1 MTLLTR
7 IEGPV
12 TTTQLTTTL
21 ASAVTRTRATLT
33 RRRALKQE
41 QASARE
47 LRRMQE
53 EAYTNSL
60 AADRAKQESERLAA
74 ENSARLAREQEENFV
89 RQQHQATNKAAWRQW
104 KAADLRKKGLVGL
117 RSEIG
122 KTARVGVRL
131 LGGERVVQMF
141 PGELALEDVYSFVD
155 CYHLLF
161 PQKDEGMTLRNSR
174 EAEEDDVVKPKG
186 YEHEFE
192 FRLVVPYPRKVID
205 SGSGAVKNESS
216 LWPSGSIVVEEIEEG
231 DSEADASDEES

>member
-12 TTTQLTTTL
+12 TTAQLKSTL
-21 ASAVTRTRATLT
+21 TSAVTRTRATLT

-60 AADRAKQESERLAA
+60 AADRAKQESERLAT
-74 ENSARLAREQEENFV
+74 ENSARLALEREEKLVQ
-89 RQQHQATNKAAWRQW
+89 QQHKAENREMWRQW

-131 LGGERVVQMF
+131 LGGERIVQMF
-141 PGELALEDVYSFVD
+141 PGELALEEVYSFVE
-155 CYHLLF
+155 CYDLLL
-161 PQKDEGMTLRNSR
+161 PQRDEGMTLRNSQ
-174 EAEEDDVVKPKG
+174 EAEEEIMKPQG
-186 YEHEFE
+186 YEHGFE

-205 SGSGAVKNESS
+205 SGLGAVKNEAA
-216 LWPSGSIVVEEIEEG
+216 LWPSGSIVVEEVEEG
-231 DSEADASDEES
+231 DSEEDESESDDE

>member
-12 TTTQLTTTL
+12 TTAQLTSTL
-21 ASAVTRTRATLT
+21 TSAVTRTRATLT

-60 AADRAKQESERLAA
+60 AADRAKQESERLAT
-74 ENSARLAREQEENFV
+74 ENSARLAREREEKLV
-89 RQQHQATNKAAWRQW
+89 QQQHKAENREAWRQW

-131 LGGERVVQMF
+131 LGGERIVQMF
-141 PGELALEDVYSFVD
+141 PGELALEEVYSFVE
-155 CYHLLF
+155 CYDLLF
-161 PQKDEGMTLRNSR
+161 PQRDEGMTLRNSQ
-174 EAEEDDVVKPKG
+174 EPEEEVVKPQG
-186 YEHEFE
+186 YEHEFD
-192 FRLVVPYPRKVID
+192 FRLAVPYPRKVID
-205 SGSGAVKNESS
+205 SGSGAVKNESA
-216 LWPSGSIVVEEIEEG
+216 LWPSGSIVVEEIEEC
-231 DSEADASDEES
+231 DSDKDESDSDDE